1 VAAICEWRRV
11 HQLEAD
17 GTADHQL
24 EADGTADHQLE
35 ADGTQL
41 ADGTIWPR
49 PLAWLY
55 GIIPRHML
63 SFDEMNPGAGWIRAR
78 AAASVLVV
86 LAVAVG
92 CHKEKPEEKPAPVFR
107 DEFSFY
113 VLDPGVFEAVDPEYP
128 TEKQFLILRSGDV
141 EISCGIYR
149 GAHVAGGAM
158 EFEIARFATET
169 ILDENWL
176 AGCTK
181 WLLDASEVRIEG
193 RWFYVATVLVRRDPE
208 RTARLTRIQ
217 QVVHRRE
224 IERFQDHVD
233 NIVKLYYTVRDRDI
247 YILTLSGSP
256 EDVAAKEMDV
266 RRLLANVRLS
276 ATEAVGG
283 IDLGGS
289 AQ

>member
-1 VAAICEWRRV
+1 
-11 HQLEAD
+11 
-17 GTADHQL
+17 
-24 EADGTADHQLE
+24 
-35 ADGTQL
+35 
-41 ADGTIWPR
+41 
-49 PLAWLY
+49 
-55 GIIPRHML
+55 ML
-63 SFDEMNPGAGWIRAR
+63 SFAEMILTAGRINAH
-78 AAASVLVV
+78 AAASVLMI
-86 LAVAVG
+86 LAVAIG
-92 CHKEKPEEKPAPVFR
+92 CRGEKAEVKPVPVFR
-107 DEFSFY
+107 DEFSLY

-128 TEKQFLILRSGDV
+128 NQKEFLILRSGDV

-149 GAHVAGGAM
+149 GAHVAGGAV

-176 AGCTK
+176 AGCMR

-224 IERFQDHVD
+224 IQRFQDHVD
-233 NIVKLYYTVRDRDI
+233 DIVKIYYAVRDRDI
-247 YILTLSGSP
+247 YILTLSGFP

-266 RRLLANVRLS
+266 RRLLASVRLS

-283 IDLGGS
+283 MDVGGS
-289 AQ
+289 GR